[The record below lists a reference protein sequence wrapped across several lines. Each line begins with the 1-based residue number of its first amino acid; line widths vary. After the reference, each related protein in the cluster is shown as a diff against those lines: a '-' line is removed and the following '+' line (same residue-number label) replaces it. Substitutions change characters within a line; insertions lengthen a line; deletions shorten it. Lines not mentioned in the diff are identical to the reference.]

1 MKYIGFI
8 LLILSLSLTSGC
20 SWLGWG
26 DDEEDSDETADF
38 TERDFYEK
46 IQGSLDG
53 KNYTVAIRN
62 LQLLESQ
69 FPFGKYAEQ
78 AQLELIFAQYKS
90 GDHESSIGSADRF
103 VRLHPQHPNVD
114 YAFYVKGLA
123 EIAQTSSFFG
133 GFIPTDKTQR
143 DIGTARDAFGTLTEL
158 LARFP
163 ESPYAPDARKR
174 LVDLR
179 NQLARAEIHAANYY
193 FARGSYLAAANRG
206 RFVVE
211 NFQRSPAVPDGL
223 AVMAQ
228 AYNMLELP
236 ELAEHAVTVLAAN
249 HPEYPSLNE
258 NGEFD
263 YEKRLLESGNSV
275 LEKMTFGLIKQDQ
288 PPAFDTRQMYNK
300 AARDAGVAEEG
311 DTSDGR
317 SVWSW
322 LTFGIMD

>member
-1 MKYIGFI
+1 
-8 LLILSLSLTSGC
+8 
-20 SWLGWG
+20 
-26 DDEEDSDETADF
+26 
-38 TERDFYEK
+38 
-46 IQGSLDG
+46 
-53 KNYTVAIRN
+53 
-62 LQLLESQ
+62 
-69 FPFGKYAEQ
+69 
-78 AQLELIFAQYKS
+78 
-90 GDHESSIGSADRF
+90 
-103 VRLHPQHPNVD
+103 
-114 YAFYVKGLA
+114 
-123 EIAQTSSFFG
+123 
-133 GFIPTDKTQR
+133 
-143 DIGTARDAFGTLTEL
+143 
-158 LARFP
+158 
-163 ESPYAPDARKR
+163 
-174 LVDLR
+174 
-179 NQLARAEIHAANYY
+179 
-193 FARGSYLAAANRG
+193 LAAANRG